1 MHSHIKGT
9 MKINKL
15 IPFIFACATSFL
27 VTACSSVK
35 YVTINNNSAE
45 SIDFQGEF
53 ITATN
58 EVDNLEFQLKPGSS
72 NSWRYEIS
80 SFESDELDKGLN
92 KITLSVSSECS
103 ITLDRS
109 EIEALAEKDGMWF
122 ITIDAEVINCK

>member
-1 MHSHIKGT
+1 MLSI
-9 MKINKL
+9 
-15 IPFIFACATSFL
+15 
-27 VTACSSVK
+27 ACSSVK

-45 SIDFQGEF
+45 SIDFQDEF

-58 EVDNLEFQLKPGSS
+58 EVDNLEFHLKPRSS

-80 SFESDELDKGLN
+80 SFESNELDKGLN

-103 ITLDRS
+103 ITLDRN

>member
-1 MHSHIKGT
+1 M
-9 MKINKL
+9 
-15 IPFIFACATSFL
+15 
-27 VTACSSVK
+27 
-35 YVTINNNSAE
+35 VTIKNDLDE
-45 SIDFQGEF
+45 SINFQGEF
-53 ITATN
+53 IATTN
-58 EVDNLEFQLKPGSS
+58 EVDNLAFQLKPGSS

-80 SFESDELDKGLN
+80 SFESDVLDKGLN

>member
-1 MHSHIKGT
+1 METNEI
-9 MKINKL
+9 MRL
-15 IPFIFACATSFL
+15 IFL
-27 VTACSSVK
+27 IAISMLSIACSSVK

-45 SIDFQGEF
+45 SIDFQDEF

-58 EVDNLEFQLKPGSS
+58 EVDNLEFHLKPRSS

-80 SFESDELDKGLN
+80 SFESNELDKGLN

-103 ITLDRS
+103 ITLDRN